1 MPYAEVNEIKIYFEV
16 YGSGHPLVLIP
27 GLGSEIRSWAVQIPV
42 YSKHFQ
48 LIAADT
54 RGSGK
59 SEKPDVPY
67 TIELL
72 ADDIYGLLKTLGIKS
87 AYVMGKSMGGMIAQW
102 LAIKYPELVE
112 KLVLACTNSKPDEI
126 GREIL
131 RMGREVAVKLGMRAV
146 WLNALFWAYSRDYIE
161 RNWES
166 IKGAMEDVPEN
177 EEALT
182 GYLRQ
187 SVACEEH
194 DTRTHLGRI
203 KALTLIMTGG
213 NDLITSSKRS
223 EEELARSIP
232 NSRLKIFQGV
242 GHGFWRER
250 QEEVDRLVLDF
261 LLR

>member
-1 MPYAEVNEIKIYFEV
+1 MPYAEANGIKIYFEV
-16 YGSGHPLVLIP
+16 HGSGYPLVLIP

-48 LIAADT
+48 VIAADT
-54 RGSGK
+54 RGVGK

-67 TIELL
+67 TIELF
-72 ADDIYGLLKTLGIKS
+72 ADDIFGLLKTLGIKG

-131 RMGREVAVKLGMRAV
+131 RMGREVAVKLDMRAV
-146 WLNALFWAYSRDYIE
+146 WLNALFWAYSRNYIE

-166 IKGAMEDVPEN
+166 IMEAMKDVPESK
-177 EEALT
+177 EALT

-194 DTRTHLGRI
+194 DTRAHLSRI
-203 KALTLIMTGG
+203 KAPTLIMTGKR
-213 NDLITSSKRS
+213 DLITSSKHS
-223 EEELARSIP
+223 EDLARSIP
-232 NSRLKIFQGV
+232 TSRLKILQGV